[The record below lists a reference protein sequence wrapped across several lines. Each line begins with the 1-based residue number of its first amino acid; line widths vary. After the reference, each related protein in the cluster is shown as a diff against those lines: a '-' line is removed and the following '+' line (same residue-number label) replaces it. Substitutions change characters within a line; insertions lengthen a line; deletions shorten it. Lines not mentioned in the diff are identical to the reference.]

1 MLVFAKAKK
10 TGKTTVD
17 NMVKG
22 WSPRELSLPLLQE
35 PREASSFINANL
47 FSSHVVRWEGHS

>member
-47 FSSHVVRWEGHS
+47 FSSHVVR